1 MTGGPRLEK
10 QERNTILPEYHRM
23 QESSLWYIF
32 CICLSLWTL
41 LRITSVMNDRLT
53 ESGDIDISGEEE
65 SFGIN
70 SRGQAKMYK
79 VKRNT

>member
-1 MTGGPRLEK
+1 M
-10 QERNTILPEYHRM
+10 PEYHRM

-53 ESGDIDISGEEE
+53 ESGDIDISGEEK
-65 SFGIN
+65 SFDISG
-70 SRGQAKMYK
+70 RGQAKMYK